1 MFTYKTT
8 SIMKFLQIALALLIV
23 TISVS
28 ALSAQRRG
36 GNNTVINPKVGV
48 NLSGVD
54 AKIGDLDAAARV
66 GWNAGVDFRLG
77 GKKLFLNP
85 GIHLNNYTARL
96 INDIDDNTP
105 GQFREETKIQ
115 AIKAPLNIGIDIT
128 GRQQLLNFI
137 LKGGITPTYVMAVNE
152 KAGIPF
158 SKDDLRT
165 FTLGA
170 NAGIGID
177 LAIFTFDL
185 NYEIGLND
193 YFRNATGRNNVLS
206 LSAGIR
212 F

>member
-1 MFTYKTT
+1 
-8 SIMKFLQIALALLIV
+8 MKNLQIIATLVLL
-23 TISVS
+23 TICT
-28 ALSAQRRG
+28 LNGNAQRNR
-36 GNNTVINPKVGV
+36 GNNTVINPKVGI
-48 NLSGVD
+48 NLSGVN
-54 AKIGDLDAAARV
+54 AQLTDLEAAARV

-85 GIHLNNYTARL
+85 GLHLNNYTARL
-96 INDIDDNTP
+96 VDGVSDNTP
-105 GQFREETKIQ
+105 GQFRDETKIQ

-137 LKGGITPTYVMAVNE
+137 LKGGITPTYVMSVQE

-158 SKDDLRT
+158 SKADLKP

-170 NAGIGID
+170 NAGLGID
-177 LAIFTFDL
+177 LAFLTVDL